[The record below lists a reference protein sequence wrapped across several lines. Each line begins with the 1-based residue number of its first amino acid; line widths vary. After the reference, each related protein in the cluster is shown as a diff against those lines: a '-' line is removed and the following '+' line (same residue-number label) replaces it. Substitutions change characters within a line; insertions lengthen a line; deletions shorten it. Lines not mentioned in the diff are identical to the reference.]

1 MSWIWLRLSGWY
13 WGTPTPRSEGFLC
26 LNMFLTP
33 LIVLGA
39 LALALCIAGILEYQ
53 FHMRSLAAIPLRIHV
68 NGTRGKSSVTRLIAA
83 GLREAG
89 IRTFAK
95 TTGTAPRVIDSEGK
109 DRIIHRL
116 RLPSIGEQTRLLS
129 YFAAEKPE
137 AVVMECMAVQPQ
149 YQWIAEHQMVQSQI
163 GVITN
168 LRPDHLDEMGP
179 TEDDVA
185 FSLCNT
191 VPVDGTL
198 ITGED
203 QKPEILQKIAAQNG
217 TAFIQ
222 SDETKITQ
230 EELDNFSYMEHPA
243 NVAVALD
250 VCKEAGV
257 DRKIALAGMHKVQP
271 DLGALIA
278 WNLDK
283 DEKRIQFV
291 NGMAANDPVS
301 TLQIW
306 KFVIDRYPAEGGT
319 CVFFNSRDDRPVRT
333 RQMIELTLEE
343 IKPDHFIIRGDKV
356 DATVQR
362 LLHHSPATKVQTI
375 GLNEDYGSVVNMMM
389 DLPHDTL
396 IYAIGNQVGAGQE
409 ILSKI
414 SDYRHHG

>member
-1 MSWIWLRLSGWY
+1 MSMI
-13 WGTPTPRSEGFLC
+13 
-26 LNMFLTP
+26 P

-39 LALALCIAGILEYQ
+39 FALFLCVAGIIEFQY
-53 FHMRSLAAIPLRIHV
+53 HMRSLAAIPLRIHV
-68 NGTRGKSSVTRLIAA
+68 NGTRGKSSVTRLVAA

-95 TTGTAPRVIDSEGK
+95 TTGTAPRIIDSEGK

-116 RLPSIGEQTRLLS
+116 RLPSIGEQVRLLN
-129 YFAAEKPE
+129 YFAGEKPD

-168 LRPDHLDEMGP
+168 VRPDHLEEMGP

-185 FSLCNT
+185 YSLCNT
-191 VPVDGTL
+191 IPVGGTL

-203 QKPEILQKIAAQNG
+203 QKPLILEEIAKKNG
-217 TAFIQ
+217 SEFIQ
-222 SDETKITQ
+222 SNEAEVTQ
-230 EELDNFSYMEHPA
+230 EELDKFTYMEHPA

-250 VCKEAGV
+250 VCKKVGV
-257 DRKIALAGMHKVQP
+257 DRELALEGMHKVQP

-283 DEKRIQFV
+283 NEKRIQFV

-319 CVFFNSRDDRPVRT
+319 CIFFNSRDDRPVRT
-333 RQMIELTLEE
+333 RQMIELTLDG
-343 IKPDHFIIRGDKV
+343 IKPDHFIVRGDKV
-356 DATVQR
+356 NATLQR
-362 LLHHSPATKVQTI
+362 LHHHSPGTQI
-375 GLNEDYGSVVNMMM
+375 IILGLNDKLENVVDRIM

-396 IYAIGNQVGAGQE
+396 VYAIGNQVGSGQD
-409 ILSKI
+409 ILTQISK
-414 SDYRHHG
+414 YRHHG

>member
-1 MSWIWLRLSGWY
+1 MS
-13 WGTPTPRSEGFLC
+13 
-26 LNMFLTP
+26 LTP
-33 LIVLGA
+33 LIVLGF
-39 LALALCIAGILEYQ
+39 LAIAICISGILEYQ
-53 FHMRSLAAIPLRIHV
+53 FHMRSLVAIPLRIHV
-68 NGTRGKSSVTRLIAA
+68 NGTRGKSSVTRLVAA

-95 TTGTAPRVIDSEGK
+95 TTGTAPRVIDAEGK

-129 YFAAEKPE
+129 YFASEKPE

-168 LRPDHLDEMGP
+168 VRPDHLDEMGP

-185 FSLCNT
+185 YSLCNT
-191 VPVDGTL
+191 VPENGIL

-203 QKPEILQKIAAQNG
+203 QKPEILRQVAKNNG
-217 TAFIQ
+217 TEFIQ
-222 SDETKITQ
+222 SNEADISRD
-230 EELDNFSYMEHPA
+230 ELDQFTYMEHPA

-250 VCKEAGV
+250 VCKKAGV
-257 DRKIALAGMHKVQP
+257 DRHIALAGMHKVQP

-278 WNLDK
+278 WNLDQG
-283 DEKRIQFV
+283 EKRIQFI

-306 KFVIDRYPAEGGT
+306 KFIIDRYPAEGGT
-319 CVFFNSRDDRPVRT
+319 CVFFNSRDDRPFRT
-333 RQMIELTLEE
+333 RQLIELTLEE
-343 IKPDHFIIRGDKV
+343 IKPDYFIIRGDKI
-356 DATVQR
+356 DAIVQR
-362 LLHHSPATKVQTI
+362 LIHYSPGTNVQII
-375 GLNEDYGSVVNMMM
+375 GLSNDHNQVV
-389 DLPHDTL
+389 DKLLSLPHDTL

-409 ILSKI
+409 ILAKL